1 MLKSKEEKEML
12 KKESK
17 PTKYD
22 ELVKPHLEDI
32 RHYVSHGVT
41 EEEVRNFY
49 GVGKTMWY
57 EYKKKHSELSELLCN
72 AKQICRVN
80 LLNRAFEV
88 SNGYEY
94 TETTTE
100 EIKDSDG
107 NITGTKTKIV
117 KRYARADA
125 GMIQFLLINR
135 YPEDFARD
143 PQVLSLRKEA
153 LKSKGDNA
161 DDKTTDEVVGI

>member
-1 MLKSKEEKEML
+1 MA

-22 ELVKPHLEDI
+22 ELIKPHLDDI
-32 RHYVSHGVT
+32 KRYVSHGVT

-49 GVGKTMWY
+49 GIGKTMWY
-57 EYKKKHSELSELLCN
+57 EYKKRYSELNELLFN

-88 SNGYEY
+88 ANGYEY

-100 EIKDSDG
+100 EIKDKDG

-143 PQVLSLRKEA
+143 PQILSIRKES
-153 LKSKGDNA
+153 LKNKNNDIE
-161 DDKTTDEVVGI
+161 DKSNSEVVGI

>member
-1 MLKSKEEKEML
+1 MAKRKMIIPEYGTVI
-12 KKESK
+12 KK
-17 PTKYD
+17 
-22 ELVKPHLEDI
+22 
-32 RHYVSHGVT
+32 GVLYYRT
-41 EEEVRNFY
+41 R
-49 GVGKTMWY
+49 
-57 EYKKKHSELSELLCN
+57 
-72 AKQICRVN
+72 
-80 LLNRAFEV
+80 
-88 SNGYEY
+88 
-94 TETTTE
+94 
-100 EIKDSDG
+100 IKDADG

>member
-1 MLKSKEEKEML
+1 M
-12 KKESK
+12 KKEQK
-17 PTKYD
+17 KQINNY
-22 ELVKPHLEDI
+22 ERVIQPHLEDI
-32 RHYVSHGVT
+32 KRYASHGVT
-41 EEEVRNFY
+41 EEEIRNFY
-49 GVGKTMWY
+49 GIGKTMWY
-57 EYKKKHSELSELLCN
+57 QYKKMYSELTELLYN

-88 SNGYEY
+88 ANGYEY

-100 EIKDSDG
+100 EVRDKDG

-125 GMIQFLLINR
+125 GMLQFLLINR

-143 PQVLSLRKEA
+143 PQILSLRKEA
-153 LKSKGDNA
+153 LKNKGDN
-161 DDKTTDEVVGI
+161 DDNKSIDEVVGI

>member
-1 MLKSKEEKEML
+1 MA

-22 ELVKPHLEDI
+22 ELIKPHLDDI
-32 RHYVSHGVT
+32 KRYVSHGVT

-49 GVGKTMWY
+49 GIGKTMWY
-57 EYKKKHSELSELLCN
+57 EYKKRYSELNELLCN

-88 SNGYEY
+88 ANGYEY

-100 EIKDSDG
+100 EVKDKDG
-107 NITGTKTKIV
+107 NITGTKTKVV

-143 PQVLSLRKEA
+143 PQILSIRKES
-153 LKSKGDNA
+153 LKNKNNDIE
-161 DDKTTDEVVGI
+161 DKSNSEVVGI

>member
-1 MLKSKEEKEML
+1 MI
-12 KKESK
+12 
-17 PTKYD
+17 
-22 ELVKPHLEDI
+22 KPHLEDI
-32 RHYVSHGVT
+32 KCYVSHGVT

-49 GVGKTMWY
+49 GIGKTMWY
-57 EYKKKHSELSELLCN
+57 EYKKKHSELNELLCN

-88 SNGYEY
+88 ANGYEY

-100 EIKDSDG
+100 EVKDKDG
-107 NITGTKTKIV
+107 NITGTKTKVV

-143 PQVLSLRKEA
+143 PQILSIRKES
-153 LKSKGDNA
+153 LKNKSNDISEEESN
-161 DDKTTDEVVGI
+161 VVGI

>member
-1 MLKSKEEKEML
+1 MS

-17 PTKYD
+17 KTKYE
-22 ELVKPHLEDI
+22 ELIKPHLEDI
-32 RHYVSHGVT
+32 KCYVSHGVT

-49 GVGKTMWY
+49 GIGKTMWY
-57 EYKKKHSELSELLCN
+57 EYKKKHSELNELLCN

-88 SNGYEY
+88 ANGYEY

-100 EIKDSDG
+100 EVKDKDG
-107 NITGTKTKIV
+107 NIIGTKTKVV

-143 PQVLSLRKEA
+143 PQILSIRKES
-153 LKSKGDNA
+153 LKNKSNDISEEESN
-161 DDKTTDEVVGI
+161 VVGI

>member
-1 MLKSKEEKEML
+1 MAKNK
-12 KKESK
+12 SK

-22 ELVKPHLEDI
+22 ELIKPHLDEI
-32 RHYVSHGVT
+32 KRYVSHGVT

-49 GVGKTMWY
+49 GIGKTMWY
-57 EYKKKHSELSELLCN
+57 EYKKRHSELNELLCN

-88 SNGYEY
+88 ANGYEY

-100 EIKDSDG
+100 EIKDKDG
-107 NITGTKTKIV
+107 NVTGTKTKIV

-143 PQVLSLRKEA
+143 PQVLSIRKEA
-153 LKSKGDNA
+153 LKNKCDNA
-161 DDKTTDEVVGI
+161 DDKITEEVVGI

>member
-1 MLKSKEEKEML
+1 MS

-17 PTKYD
+17 KTKYE
-22 ELVKPHLEDI
+22 ELIKPHLEDI
-32 RHYVSHGVT
+32 KCYVSHGVT

-49 GVGKTMWY
+49 GIGKTMWY
-57 EYKKKHSELSELLCN
+57 EYKKKHSELNELLCN

-88 SNGYEY
+88 ANGYEY

-100 EIKDSDG
+100 EVKDKDG
-107 NITGTKTKIV
+107 NITGTKTKVV

-135 YPEDFARD
+135 YSEDFARD
-143 PQVLSLRKEA
+143 PQILSIRKES
-153 LKSKGDNA
+153 LKNKSNDISEEESN
-161 DDKTTDEVVGI
+161 VVGI

>member
-1 MLKSKEEKEML
+1 MA

-22 ELVKPHLEDI
+22 ELIKPHLDDI
-32 RHYVSHGVT
+32 KRYVSHGVT

-49 GVGKTMWY
+49 GIGKTMWY
-57 EYKKKHSELSELLCN
+57 EYKKRYSELNELLCN

-88 SNGYEY
+88 ANGYEY

-100 EIKDSDG
+100 EVKDSDG
-107 NITGTKTKIV
+107 NITGTKTKVV

-143 PQVLSLRKEA
+143 PQILSIRKES
-153 LKSKGDNA
+153 LKNKNNDIE
-161 DDKTTDEVVGI
+161 DKSNSEVVGI

>member
-1 MLKSKEEKEML
+1 MS

-17 PTKYD
+17 KTKYED
-22 ELVKPHLEDI
+22 LIKPHLEDI
-32 RHYVSHGVT
+32 KCYVSHGVT

-49 GVGKTMWY
+49 GIGKTMWY
-57 EYKKKHSELSELLCN
+57 EYKKKHSELNELLCN

-88 SNGYEY
+88 ANGYEY

-100 EIKDSDG
+100 EVKDKDG
-107 NITGTKTKIV
+107 NITGTKTKVV

-143 PQVLSLRKEA
+143 PQILSIRKES
-153 LKSKGDNA
+153 LKNKSNDISEEESN
-161 DDKTTDEVVGI
+161 VVGI

>member
-1 MLKSKEEKEML
+1 MGKNK
-12 KKESK
+12 SK

-22 ELVKPHLEDI
+22 ELIKPHLEEI
-32 RHYVSHGVT
+32 KRYVSHGVT

-57 EYKKKHSELSELLCN
+57 EYKKRYSELNELLFN

-88 SNGYEY
+88 ANGYEY

-100 EIKDSDG
+100 EVKDKDG
-107 NITGTKTKIV
+107 NITGTKTKVV

-143 PQVLSLRKEA
+143 PQASNLRKES
-153 LKSKGDNA
+153 LKNKDRDSN
-161 DDKTTDEVVGI
+161 DKNNNEVVGI

>member
-1 MLKSKEEKEML
+1 MS

-17 PTKYD
+17 KTKYE
-22 ELVKPHLEDI
+22 ELIKPHLEDI
-32 RHYVSHGVT
+32 KCYVSHGVT

-49 GVGKTMWY
+49 GIGKTMWY
-57 EYKKKHSELSELLCN
+57 EYKKKHSELNELLCN

-88 SNGYEY
+88 ANGYEY

-100 EIKDSDG
+100 EVKDKDG
-107 NITGTKTKIV
+107 NITGTKTKVV

-143 PQVLSLRKEA
+143 PQILSIRKES
-153 LKSKGDNA
+153 LKNKSNDISEEESN
-161 DDKTTDEVVGI
+161 VVGI

>member
-1 MLKSKEEKEML
+1 MA

-22 ELVKPHLEDI
+22 ELIKPHLEDI
-32 RHYVSHGVT
+32 KRYVSHGVT

-49 GVGKTMWY
+49 GIGKTMWY
-57 EYKKKHSELSELLCN
+57 EYKKRYSELNELLFN

-88 SNGYEY
+88 ANGYEY
-94 TETTTE
+94 IETTTE
-100 EIKDSDG
+100 EVKDKDG
-107 NITGTKTKIV
+107 NITGTKTKVV

-143 PQVLSLRKEA
+143 PQILSIRKES
-153 LKSKGDNA
+153 LKNKNNDIE
-161 DDKTTDEVVGI
+161 DKSNSEVVGI

>member
-1 MLKSKEEKEML
+1 MS

-17 PTKYD
+17 KTKYE
-22 ELVKPHLEDI
+22 ELIKPHLEDI
-32 RHYVSHGVT
+32 KCYVSHGVT

-49 GVGKTMWY
+49 GIGKTMWY
-57 EYKKKHSELSELLCN
+57 EYKKKHSELNELLCN

-88 SNGYEY
+88 ANGYEY

-100 EIKDSDG
+100 EVKDKDG
-107 NITGTKTKIV
+107 LITGTKTKVV

-143 PQVLSLRKEA
+143 PQILSIRKES
-153 LKSKGDNA
+153 LKNKSNDISEEESN
-161 DDKTTDEVVGI
+161 VVGI

>member
-1 MLKSKEEKEML
+1 M
-12 KKESK
+12 
-17 PTKYD
+17 
-22 ELVKPHLEDI
+22 
-32 RHYVSHGVT
+32 
-41 EEEVRNFY
+41 
-49 GVGKTMWY
+49 
-57 EYKKKHSELSELLCN
+57 
-72 AKQICRVN
+72 
-80 LLNRAFEV
+80 
-88 SNGYEY
+88 
-94 TETTTE
+94 
-100 EIKDSDG
+100 
-107 NITGTKTKIV
+107 